1 MAAVELG
8 FIVGPDEDGTYGPP
22 SFPLVRHR
30 CLPVDTRG
38 KGMRRDLVERAR
50 GGDRDA
56 FATIAADSIGRLF
69 NIAQLMLRDGDR
81 ADDAVQETLVLA
93 WRDLKGLRDPD
104 GFDAWLHRVLV
115 RCVYREANRER
126 RQSAGAVQV
135 RDIQSSPDSSRDVE
149 DRDALERG
157 FRRLRPEQRA
167 VLVLHHYLGFSEAE
181 AADAL
186 SVPVGTIKSR
196 LNRATSALRAE
207 LEADARTADRLAM
220 EVVR

>member
-1 MAAVELG
+1 MHLAGDEGRAV
-8 FIVGPDEDGTYGPP
+8 
-22 SFPLVRHR
+22 
-30 CLPVDTRG
+30 
-38 KGMRRDLVERAR
+38 RRDLVERAR

-56 FATIAADSIGRLF
+56 FATVAAESIGRLF
-69 NIAQLMLRDGDR
+69 NIAQLMLRDGDL

-93 WRDLKGLRDPD
+93 WRDLRGLRDLD

-126 RQSAGAVQV
+126 RQSARTVQV
-135 RDIQSSPDSSRDVE
+135 AEIPTYPDTARDVE
-149 DRDALERG
+149 DRDTLDRG

-167 VLVLHHYLGFSEAE
+167 VLVLRYYLGFSDEE

-186 SVPVGTIKSR
+186 SVPAGTIKSR

-207 LEADARTADRLAM
+207 LEADARSIGSLAV
-220 EVVR
+220 EPVRPVESTR